1 MIKVGIMGG
10 TFDPIHYGH
19 LLAAERAREACGL
32 DEVWFIPSYQPPL
45 KENDPDADVDAR
57 LEMVY
62 RAIDFQPHFRA
73 MDIELERG
81 GTSYS
86 IDTVQALQKQYPGRV
101 FSYIIGSDRVNDLP
115 QWHRIEELA
124 EIVGF
129 IGVERP
135 GEPIDVST
143 LPSYIQDRLT
153 VIGMPLV
160 EISSSEIRQRRAD
173 KLSIRFM
180 VPEKVYSFIRRNAL
194 YEKPE

>member
-1 MIKVGIMGG
+1 MKVGIMGG

-32 DEVWFIPSYQPPL
+32 DEVWFIPSFQPPL
-45 KENDPDADVDAR
+45 KDNEPNADTNAR

-86 IDTVQALQKQYPGRV
+86 IDTVKSLQENYPGRT

-124 EIVGF
+124 RIVAF

-135 GEPIDVST
+135 GESIDVSS
-143 LPSYIQDRLT
+143 LPVYIQDRLT
-153 VIGMPLV
+153 IIGMPLID
-160 EISSSEIRQRRAD
+160 ISSTEIRQRQAD
-173 KLSIRFM
+173 KRSIRFM
-180 VPEKVYSFIRRNAL
+180 VPEKVYSFIKRNAL

>member
-19 LLAAERAREACGL
+19 LLAAERARESCGL
-32 DEVWFIPSYQPPL
+32 DEIWFIPSFQPPL
-45 KENDPDADVDAR
+45 KENDPNADVNAR

-86 IDTVQALQKQYPGRV
+86 IDTVQALQELYPGRA

-115 QWHRIEELA
+115 QWHRIQELA
-124 EIVGF
+124 EIVSF

-135 GEPIDVST
+135 GESIDVSL
-143 LPSYIQDRLT
+143 LPSYIVDRLT
-153 VIGMPLV
+153 VVGMPLV
-160 EISSSEIRQRRAD
+160 DISSTEIRQRQAD
-173 KLSIRFM
+173 KRSIRFM
-180 VPEKVYSFIRRNAL
+180 VPEKVYSFIRRNSL